1 MKKNDIIS
9 SVFAKYIL
17 LMQIGS
23 GGNACVWKEK
33 YVDNDNEV
41 AIKFVKSESDHLEV
55 FKLGFLRSAREC
67 VVHRISFS

>member
-9 SVFAKYIL
+9 SVFGKYIL

-23 GGNACVWKEK
+23 GGNACVWKAK

-41 AIKFVKSESDHLEV
+41 AIKFVKS
-55 FKLGFLRSAREC
+55 
-67 VVHRISFS
+67 